1 MDGQWQKL
9 EKLRILM
16 WDEVSRRTK
25 KALLAGIESVKRT
38 LGQSIEIEKE
48 SNEFLKGLPAI
59 VEALRQAQI

>member
-1 MDGQWQKL
+1 
-9 EKLRILM
+9 M